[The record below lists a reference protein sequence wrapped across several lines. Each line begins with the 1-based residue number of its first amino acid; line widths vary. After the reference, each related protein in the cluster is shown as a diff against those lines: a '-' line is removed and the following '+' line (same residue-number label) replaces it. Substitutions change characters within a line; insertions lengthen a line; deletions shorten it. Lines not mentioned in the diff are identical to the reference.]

1 MSDLIPDTVVEPVEH
16 VEDGWAGNRT
26 KLPFVT
32 DRVLLTRVDLDF
44 DLVPDWA
51 KEPSEEQKK
60 AIPAENCAEL
70 WSKAGEQSSDAFP
83 LAVDSV
89 NRIPADAKPWWVNRW
104 LGKGGSV
111 MSRWSG
117 PAGDTWYLN
126 GLWLWLVRRWL
137 NPDELRPTEI
147 GPKALPEDFSGRPT
161 AVAAYRDG
169 QMVAVLQSMTPSS
182 ESVESMEPID
192 REVPA

>member
-1 MSDLIPDTVVEPVEH
+1 MTDLIPDAVVEPVEH
-16 VEDGWAGNRT
+16 VEDGWSGNRAE
-26 KLPFVT
+26 LPFVT
-32 DRVLLTRVDLDF
+32 DRVLLTRVDLEF

-51 KEPSEEQKK
+51 IEPADEEREPFAAEVCSEIWEKAREQSTGSDPLLLEGATPVYKNEK
-60 AIPAENCAEL
+60 PWFINSWPAE
-70 WSKAGEQSSDAFP
+70 GEAT
-83 LAVDSV
+83 
-89 NRIPADAKPWWVNRW
+89 
-104 LGKGGSV
+104 
-111 MSRWSG
+111 MSAWRG
-117 PAGDTWYLN
+117 PAGGTWYLN